1 MTVVALEPVTK
12 PQSPAVGWVP
22 PCGLLNT
29 ARLIVI
35 FDAVTAEGG
44 PTNPSMYPNL
54 SLASDT
60 AEPTSSSWSC

>member
-1 MTVVALEPVTK
+1 MTDGEVATNALRAESLYPT
-12 PQSPAVGWVP
+12 
-22 PCGLLNT
+22 
-29 ARLIVI
+29 RLIVI